1 MKRSRFTLSV
11 AIFLACLAPF
21 RAQAAGVI
29 TGLAASANPVAVNTD
44 VTFTVKGTSGGCG
57 EVILDYG
64 DGQTYTL
71 ASVSFQNNTNTTSP
85 PHRYGIARTYVVKAN
100 PGKGCTGSAV
110 LSLVVTGSGGSG
122 GGVTAIPRA
131 ARTEVRG
138 PIAEMFS
145 DPLIETV
152 FPLSV
157 ISPGGGVIVQ
167 GLSFGKEPGKLL
179 LRLHH
184 EASLTSL
191 GGLTWSSRTVSGT
204 IDPNITGVPDQ
215 PAYLHVI
222 RADGKRSNEVPVTFT
237 ARHEVQLLPSSD
249 VQVTCSRNADMSNE
263 CFPPDGWPF
272 DGTFFAYHS
281 SYTCVF
287 DLCGDLE
294 HGADVVRVHLLNGW
308 VYHSHGRRNT
318 KGKVHPTVCPRE
330 GADFACTTNW
340 ETEDGSNFSAYYT
353 LDIFVEGPV
362 GMSWK

>member
-1 MKRSRFTLSV
+1 MKRSGLTI
-11 AIFLACLAPF
+11 AILLALLLPC
-21 RAQAAGVI
+21 RARAAGLI
-29 TGLAASANPVAVNTD
+29 TGLTASANPIAVNTD

-64 DGQTYTL
+64 DGQSFTL
-71 ASVSFQNNTNTTSP
+71 TSVSFQNNTNTTSP
-85 PHRYGIARTYVVKAN
+85 AHKYGVAKTYLVRAN
-100 PGKGCTGSAV
+100 PGKGCTGSASV
-110 LSLVVTGSGGSG
+110 SLAVAGPGGGG

-131 ARTEVRG
+131 ARMEVRG
-138 PIAEMFS
+138 PIAEMYS
-145 DPLIETV
+145 EPLIESV

-167 GLSFGKEPGKLL
+167 GQSFGREPGKLL

-191 GGLTWSSRTVSGT
+191 GALTWATRTVSGT

-215 PAYLHVI
+215 PAYLHVL

-249 VQVTCSRNADMSNE
+249 VQVTCSRNADMSND
-263 CFPPDGWPF
+263 CFPPDGSPY
-272 DGTFFAYHS
+272 DGTFFASHY

-287 DLCGDLE
+287 ELCGDLDY
-294 HGADVVRVHLLNGW
+294 GADVVRVHLLNGW
-308 VYHSHGRRNT
+308 VYHSHGQRNVR
-318 KGKVHPTVCPRE
+318 GKVHPIVCPRQ

-340 ETEDGSNFSAYYT
+340 ETEDGSNFGAYYT

-362 GMSWK
+362 GTSWK